1 MKFRKTISKCR
12 RKCAYCGNFKQCNGK
27 FFFKI
32 KTLFMRSETHL
43 PNAHKSHKANP
54 NSKSFTHRKKLL
66 FNHILLYIFKSKIFK
81 M

>member
-1 MKFRKTISKCR
+1 
-12 RKCAYCGNFKQCNGK
+12 
-27 FFFKI
+27 
-32 KTLFMRSETHL
+32 MRSETHL

-81 M
+81 MLEVAQFFNNLHFSYTSVLTTFVY